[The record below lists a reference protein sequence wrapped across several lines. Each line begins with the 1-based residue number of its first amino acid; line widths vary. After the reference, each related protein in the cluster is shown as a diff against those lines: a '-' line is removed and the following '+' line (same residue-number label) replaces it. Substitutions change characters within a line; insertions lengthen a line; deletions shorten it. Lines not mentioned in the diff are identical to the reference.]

1 MDVENAMRVA
11 QKKRGNAH
19 LVESLKG
26 KRDFHWKHWEAKIAP
41 AKPVRGAKPEGPKGS
56 GGASGASRAKLTPN
70 SASARKAIAARRKRN
85 ATDA

>member
-1 MDVENAMRVA
+1 MFFNNAMRVA
-11 QKKRGNAH
+11 QKKRGNDH
-19 LVESLKG
+19 PMEV
-26 KRDFHWKHWEAKIAP
+26 WKANVIPIGSIGEAKIAL

-56 GGASGASRAKLTPN
+56 GGASVASRAKLTPN